1 MSFSPAP
8 PPEKRTKGLGKR
20 GGGSSGARCKKC
32 LTSPSLW
39 TLEYSPWSL
48 VWKEEEA
55 PRPGVGS
62 VQHPAP
68 RPCFTLSQVVVIG
81 PRRGGPDDRKS
92 PLAWQS
98 AQFRFPPSG
107 DGDEGFPAPSLRA
120 ARLAPAWGSWR
131 RPASTKALE

>member
-8 PPEKRTKGLGKR
+8 PPKREQRAWAK
-20 GGGSSGARCKKC
+20 
-32 LTSPSLW
+32 
-39 TLEYSPWSL
+39 
-48 VWKEEEA
+48 
-55 PRPGVGS
+55 GVGVRVGHAVKNAS
-62 VQHPAP
+62 PP
-68 RPCFTLSQVVVIG
+68 RPCGHSNILLGVWSGKKRRPPAPESVLYNTQPRDPASRCPKSWLSG
-81 PRRGGPDDRKS
+81 RGEGAPDDRKS